1 MSSLKD
7 FFLNLN
13 VFESSTDDDQI
24 QDARQRRIYIIAS
37 RIYFIILISILI
49 IVGIVSSLVR
59 QITIVTVQNP
69 SIDQFMHLPYDANCP
84 CSRSSIP
91 YEEFIS
97 IEVGFQQI
105 CSSDFISDRWIK
117 TISSDANSTYFDPQ
131 DFRTYGSAQFQAL
144 ADFCRLSATTAQQ
157 EINSYISNSLF
168 SSQVVFP
175 DVLLIQI
182 TIFIAQLRMKMLND
196 FEAQLQLIRKMTMGN
211 RLISGLQTNNIQIY
225 ENIGNSL
232 MRIYPYPIQYQDSNG
247 SICDCTLVV
256 DCVAVSG
263 IFNSF
268 NVPTQF
274 DLDNDFTWM
283 RVPGISSGCL
293 PVNSILLSTLE
304 CFYNQTCVDQ
314 LVEYFS
320 TTERFTAMNSNES
333 SRFNSNSM
341 VQSLL
346 NNLMIEYWI
355 ENVSYSA
362 YYSQCAPIVCTY
374 TKSER
379 NSFVFVLTQ
388 LISILGGMKIL
399 LGFIIPFP
407 IRSMQRLRNADQSP
421 QTSRK

>member
-69 SIDQFMHLPYDANCP
+69 SIDQFMDLPYDANCP

-175 DVLLIQI
+175 DVLVIQI
-182 TIFIAQLRMKMLND
+182 TIFIAQLRMKMSND
-196 FEAQLQLIRKMTMGN
+196 FEVQLQLIRKMTMGN

-225 ENIGNSL
+225 
-232 MRIYPYPIQYQDSNG
+232 
-247 SICDCTLVV
+247 
-256 DCVAVSG
+256 
-263 IFNSF
+263 
-268 NVPTQF
+268 
-274 DLDNDFTWM
+274 
-283 RVPGISSGCL
+283 
-293 PVNSILLSTLE
+293 
-304 CFYNQTCVDQ
+304 
-314 LVEYFS
+314 
-320 TTERFTAMNSNES
+320 
-333 SRFNSNSM
+333 
-341 VQSLL
+341 
-346 NNLMIEYWI
+346 
-355 ENVSYSA
+355 
-362 YYSQCAPIVCTY
+362 
-374 TKSER
+374 
-379 NSFVFVLTQ
+379 
-388 LISILGGMKIL
+388 
-399 LGFIIPFP
+399 
-407 IRSMQRLRNADQSP
+407 
-421 QTSRK
+421 

>member
-69 SIDQFMHLPYDANCP
+69 SIDQFMDLPYDANCP

-175 DVLLIQI
+175 DVLVIQI
-182 TIFIAQLRMKMLND
+182 TIFIAQLRMKMSND
-196 FEAQLQLIRKMTMGN
+196 FEVQLQLIRKMTMGN

-256 DCVAVSG
+256 D
-263 IFNSF
+263 
-268 NVPTQF
+268 
-274 DLDNDFTWM
+274 
-283 RVPGISSGCL
+283 
-293 PVNSILLSTLE
+293 
-304 CFYNQTCVDQ
+304 
-314 LVEYFS
+314 YFS

-346 NNLMIEYWI
+346 DNLMIEYWI

-407 IRSMQRLRNADQSP
+407 IRSMQRLRNTDQSP